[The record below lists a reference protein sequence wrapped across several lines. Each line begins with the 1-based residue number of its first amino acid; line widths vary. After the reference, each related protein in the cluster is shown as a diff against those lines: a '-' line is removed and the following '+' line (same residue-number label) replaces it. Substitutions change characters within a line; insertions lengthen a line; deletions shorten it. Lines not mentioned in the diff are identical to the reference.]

1 MRTKKEEEAH
11 KLELVNTASTSPCED
26 IVARIPRKV
35 NIEVE
40 KKRVL
45 PDFNG
50 PGSLGE
56 LYASKKKRTFLLSES
71 YARLAE
77 AREDHALAARSYN
90 TERCGDTLLF
100 GVPIGE
106 DGTFLNEGDKLHLMS
121 GNFCHDRFCPFCNF
135 RRARKL
141 MAQMLQCLDYLGDN
155 YKYLFLT
162 LTVPN
167 VPADQLRE
175 KLNCMRPAAKDLLR
189 GKGFREDY
197 RLVKSIIL
205 GYQTSVEVTRNR
217 KTGLYHPHMHIV
229 LVVPKNYAEKGSGD
243 YIPHDRWLQ
252 AWRNVMHDQS
262 IMQVHIQTLKALEDD
277 FRKPVAEATKY
288 AFKDSDYLIDGNEA
302 LTDQI
307 VGELLAQL
315 KGLRFASYGG
325 VIRQARAAL
334 KLQDV
339 EAANADLSDGPIDF
353 RTDLLICM
361 TKWGYGLQ
369 SYEELTP
376 IAVMSPDEMAKI
388 LSPRLTM
395 SFEDAAELRR
405 KANPA
410 FELLDNDR
418 HLPFIHPFMKSIEK
432 PVRGIV
438 YPLDENLEPINS
450 PFDC

>member
-11 KLELVNTASTSPCED
+11 KLQLVNPASTSLCED
-26 IVARIPRKV
+26 IVAWIPRKV
-35 NIEVE
+35 NTELK

-45 PDFNG
+45 PEFNG
-50 PGSLGE
+50 EGSLGE
-56 LYASKKKRTFLLSES
+56 IYRQKKLRSLLLSAS
-71 YARLAE
+71 FSRLA
-77 AREDHALAARSYN
+77 AVRKDNTLAVRAYN

-121 GNFCHDRFCPFCNF
+121 GNFCRDRFCPMCNYK
-135 RRARKL
+135 RARKL
-141 MAQMLQCLDYLGDN
+141 MAQMLQSLDYLGDN

-162 LTVPN
+162 LTTPN
-167 VPADQLRE
+167 VPADQLRP
-175 KLNCMRPAAKDLLR
+175 KITQMRLAVYEYLR
-189 GKGFREDY
+189 GKGFGEDY

-205 GYQTSVEVTRNR
+205 GYQTSVEVTRNS
-217 KTGLYHPHMHIV
+217 KTGLYHPHMHII
-229 LVVPKNYAEKGSGD
+229 LAVPKNYADKGSGE

-262 IMQVHIQTLKALEDD
+262 ITQVHIQTLKALEDD

-288 AFKDSDYLIDGNEA
+288 AFKDSDYLIDGNAA

-307 VGELLAQL
+307 VGELLSQL

-353 RTDLLICM
+353 RTDLFICM

-376 IAVMSPDEMAKI
+376 IAAMSPDEMAKI

-395 SFEDAAELRR
+395 SFVDAAELRR

-410 FELLDNDR
+410 FELLDRGYN
-418 HLPFIHPFMKSIEK
+418 LPVRELPIEK
-432 PVRGIV
+432 PVCGIV

-450 PFDC
+450 PFDR

>member
-11 KLELVNTASTSPCED
+11 KRQLVNPASTSPSED
-26 IVARIPRKV
+26 IVSRISRKV
-35 NIEVE
+35 NTELE

-45 PDFNG
+45 PEFNG
-50 PGSLGE
+50 AGSIGE
-56 LYASKKKRTFLLSES
+56 LYAGKRKRALLLASS
-71 YARLAE
+71 FSRLA
-77 AREDHALAARSYN
+77 ADRGDNALDVRSYN
-90 TERCGDTLLF
+90 TERCGDTLFF

-106 DGTFLNEGDKLHLMS
+106 DGTLLNEGDKLHLMS
-121 GNFCHDRFCPFCNF
+121 GNFCHDRFCPMCNY

-167 VPADQLRE
+167 VPADELRS
-175 KLNCMRPAAKDLLR
+175 KITQMRPASKEMLR
-189 GKGFREDY
+189 GVGFGEDY

-205 GYQTSVEVTRNR
+205 GYQTSVEVTRNK
-217 KTGLYHPHMHIV
+217 KTGLYHPHMHII
-229 LVVPKNYAEKGSGD
+229 LAVPKNYAEKDSGE
-243 YIPHDRWLQ
+243 YIPHGRWLQ
-252 AWRNVMHDQS
+252 AWRNVMHDKS
-262 IMQVHIQTLKALEDD
+262 ITQVHIQTLKALEDD

-288 AFKDSDYLIDGNEA
+288 AFKDSDYLIDGDEA

-325 VIRQARAAL
+325 VIRKALAAL

-388 LSPRLTM
+388 LGPRLTM
-395 SFEDAAELRR
+395 SFADVAELRR
-405 KANPA
+405 KANSA
-410 FELLDNDR
+410 YELLNKAS
-418 HLPFIHPFMKSIEK
+418 HLPSIHLFMQPIEK
-432 PVRGIV
+432 PIRGIV

-450 PFDC
+450 PFDR

>member
-11 KLELVNTASTSPCED
+11 KLQLVNPASASPSED

-35 NIEVE
+35 NTEFE

-45 PDFNG
+45 PEFNG
-50 PGSLGE
+50 EGSLGE
-56 LYASKKKRTFLLSES
+56 LYAGKKKRTFLLASS
-71 YARLAE
+71 FSRLAE
-77 AREDHALAARSYN
+77 VRKDGALAVRSYN

-100 GVPIGE
+100 GVPIGA
-106 DGTFLNEGDKLHLMS
+106 DGTLLNEGDKLHLMAA
-121 GNFCHDRFCPFCNF
+121 NFCHDRFCPFCNF
-135 RRARKL
+135 LRARKL

-155 YKYLFLT
+155 YRYLFLT

-175 KLNCMRPAAKDLLR
+175 KINQMRPAAKDLLR

-262 IMQVHIQTLKALEDD
+262 ITQVHIQTLKALEDD

-325 VIRQARAAL
+325 VIRQARATL

-339 EAANADLSDGPIDF
+339 EAADADLSDGPIDF
-353 RTDLLICM
+353 RTDLLICF

-369 SYEELTP
+369 RYEELTP
-376 IAVMSPDEMAKI
+376 IVAMSPDEMAKI
-388 LSPRLTM
+388 LGPRLTM

-418 HLPFIHPFMKSIEK
+418 HLPSIHPFMKSIEK

-450 PFDC
+450 PFDR

>member
-1 MRTKKEEEAH
+1 M
-11 KLELVNTASTSPCED
+11 
-26 IVARIPRKV
+26 
-35 NIEVE
+35 
-40 KKRVL
+40 
-45 PDFNG
+45 
-50 PGSLGE
+50 
-56 LYASKKKRTFLLSES
+56 LSES

-106 DGTFLNEGDKLHLMS
+106 DGTLLNEGDKLHLMS
-121 GNFCHDRFCPFCNF
+121 GNFCRDRFCPFCNF

-162 LTVPN
+162 LTTPN
-167 VPADQLRE
+167 VPADQLRS
-175 KLNCMRPAAKDLLR
+175 KITQMRRAAAEYLR
-189 GKGFREDY
+189 GKGFGEDY
-197 RLVKSIIL
+197 RLVKSNIL

-217 KTGLYHPHMHIV
+217 KTGLYHPHMHII
-229 LVVPKNYAEKGSGD
+229 LAVPKNYAEKGSGD

-262 IMQVHIQTLKALEDD
+262 ITQVHIQTLKALEDD

-432 PVRGIV
+432 PVRDIV

-450 PFDC
+450 PFDR